1 MAAKRAG
8 KTKAAAPK
16 AKAEA
21 KPKGKAE
28 AKPRRQASAVL
39 KPAKES
45 KETKQSKPAQPPEP
59 APETAAP
66 VGPTPEQVAAW
77 RALSQEERRALR
89 EREAARIFS
98 EAAEAHQRG
107 DLDAAIE
114 GYNRSLFL
122 NAKVADVY
130 NNLGVALRVRG
141 KLEAAVACYRRSL
154 VLRPGSASVY
164 SNMGNALREMG
175 RLQTSVAAHQQAIK
189 HAPANP
195 EAYYNLGLTLRDLGQ
210 VDQALACFG
219 KTLSLRADHV
229 DCHWDRALT
238 LLTKGDYKP
247 GFAEYEWRWRLDRS
261 PPRGYTQPEW
271 DGSAM
276 KGKILLIH
284 QEQGFGDML
293 QFARYLPMVKERSG
307 ATLVVEVQPELA
319 RLFSGIAGVD
329 KVIDRGAALPKFDA
343 YVPMMSLARIF
354 GTTLESIPAN
364 VPYLKA
370 PEMETLK
377 LPPSL
382 DKQFRVGIAWA
393 GRPTHKNDANR
404 SCDFRQF
411 VELLGI
417 PGITVYSLQ
426 KGPHEADVKEY
437 GCEGLVMNLA
447 PRLRDFADTAAVLKQ
462 LDLVITVDT
471 ALGHLAGA
479 LGVPTWVAVPFA
491 PDWRW
496 MLESDTSPWYPKH
509 RLFRQAEP
517 GGWDGVFSNIR
528 KGLREQLGL
537 KPVSP
542 VVI

>member
-1 MAAKRAG
+1 VDVGCHGSEKRRQVQDG
-8 KTKAAAPK
+8 S
-16 AKAEA
+16 AEA
-21 KPKGKAE
+21 KPKGKAA

-39 KPAKES
+39 KPAKEA
-45 KETKQSKPAQPPEP
+45 KAAATQKPDPKPQSAPEP
-59 APETAAP
+59 VAP

-130 NNLGVALRVRG
+130 NNLGVALRVKG

-175 RLQTSVAAHQQAIK
+175 RLQTSVVAHQQAIK

-261 PPRGYTQPEW
+261 PPRGYSQPEW
-271 DGSAM
+271 DGAAM
-276 KGKILLIH
+276 KGKTLLIH

-319 RLFSGIAGVD
+319 RLFSGIPGVD
-329 KVIDRGAALPKFDA
+329 KVIDRGRRCPSST
-343 YVPMMSLARIF
+343 PMCR
-354 GTTLESIPAN
+354 
-364 VPYLKA
+364 
-370 PEMETLK
+370 
-377 LPPSL
+377 
-382 DKQFRVGIAWA
+382 
-393 GRPTHKNDANR
+393 
-404 SCDFRQF
+404 
-411 VELLGI
+411 
-417 PGITVYSLQ
+417 
-426 KGPHEADVKEY
+426 
-437 GCEGLVMNLA
+437 
-447 PRLRDFADTAAVLKQ
+447 
-462 LDLVITVDT
+462 
-471 ALGHLAGA
+471 
-479 LGVPTWVAVPFA
+479 
-491 PDWRW
+491 
-496 MLESDTSPWYPKH
+496 
-509 RLFRQAEP
+509 
-517 GGWDGVFSNIR
+517 
-528 KGLREQLGL
+528 
-537 KPVSP
+537 
-542 VVI
+542 